1 MSRRT
6 IASATIAA
14 CAASWGGIGIVVRE
28 LDMPPLAIA
37 FFQEAQCALV
47 AAAIALVVRPA
58 ALRPPRPA
66 VIALG
71 LVLAAHF
78 ACLFAAVRETSVAS
92 AILVTYS
99 APILIAILAPALLG
113 ERVSRVT
120 AGALGVSAAG
130 VASIAL
136 AGGGAGGAVRAA
148 GIGLALLAALT
159 YAVFVVLLKRFTA
172 EVNPLTVQAWQAGAA
187 ALALSPGALAG
198 GYSLGG
204 REIAYLVLL
213 GVGITGLTGVAYVF
227 ALRFV
232 PATTAGILGYLEPLS
247 AVVLAAAL
255 LGERVGAWTL
265 IGGAAIVAAGVV
277 VVVEDARVAPVAPV
291 SAAPPLVPSEATIKS
306 RRW

>member
-1 MSRRT
+1 MSRRLL
-6 IASATIAA
+6 ASAAIAA

-28 LDMPPLAIA
+28 LDMPTLAIA
-37 FFQEAQCALV
+37 FFQELQGALV
-47 AAAIALVVRPA
+47 AAAIALAVSRA

-78 ACLFAAVRETSVAS
+78 ACLFGAVRETSVAS

-99 APILIAILAPALLG
+99 APIMIAMLAPAVLG
-113 ERVSRVT
+113 ERVSRV
-120 AGALGVSAAG
+120 AVGALGVSAAG
-130 VASIAL
+130 VAAIAL
-136 AGGGAGGAVRAA
+136 AGGEGGGAVRPA
-148 GIGLALLAALT
+148 GVGLALLAAVT
-159 YAVFVVLLKRFTA
+159 YAIFVVLLKRFTA
-172 EVNPLTVQAWQAGAA
+172 EVSPLTVQMWQAGAA

-204 REIAYLVLL
+204 RELAYLALL
-213 GVGITGLTGVAYVF
+213 GVLITGLTGVVYVF

-247 AVVLAAAL
+247 AVVLAAAIL
-255 LGERVGAWTL
+255 DERVGAWTL

-277 VVVEDARVAPVAPV
+277 AVVEDARAEAVAPVAPV
-291 SAAPPLVPSEATIKS
+291 RS